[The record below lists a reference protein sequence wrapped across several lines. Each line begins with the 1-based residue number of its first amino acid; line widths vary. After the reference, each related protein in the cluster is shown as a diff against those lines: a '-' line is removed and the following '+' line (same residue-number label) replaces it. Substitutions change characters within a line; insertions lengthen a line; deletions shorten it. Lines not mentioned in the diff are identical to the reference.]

1 MGKNELHAQ
10 LAKKVDNCWSAYVDR
25 LLKLS
30 PSAIISMADEIAAAD
45 FCYNQLT
52 ACADRYPDELLE
64 HLLRFNDP
72 LDAMR
77 EQWQEAQEDMDFNDA
92 FEQAMWNLQE
102 YGPEPE
108 HDPDG
113 MTME

>member
-1 MGKNELHAQ
+1 MVRGRTRRYYELIEVENNELHAQ
-10 LAKKVDNCWSAYVDR
+10 LAQKVDNCWSAYVDR

-30 PSAIISMADEIAAAD
+30 PSAVISMADEIAAAD
-45 FCYNQLT
+45 FCYDQLT

-64 HLLRFNDP
+64 HLLRFDNP
-72 LDAMR
+72 LEAMR
-77 EQWQEAQEDMDFNDA
+77 DLRN
-92 FEQAMWNLQE
+92 

-108 HDPDG
+108 SGPAIDS